1 MRPHLATNSKHQKVH
16 QQSQSHLLYI
26 QPDMKTEFRVHLEC
40 DFEYESDIVGGLN
53 HKHLPY
59 VNFFPNFD
67 KIDTDDQIDC
77 VLDKLGSKIFNQVD
91 CLCGENYDR
100 VNLGTLYFRILR

>member
-1 MRPHLATNSKHQKVH
+1 
-16 QQSQSHLLYI
+16 
-26 QPDMKTEFRVHLEC
+26 MKTEFRVHLEC
-40 DFEYESDIVGGLN
+40 YFEYESDIVGGLN

-77 VLDKLGSKIFNQVD
+77 VFKI
-91 CLCGENYDR
+91 L
-100 VNLGTLYFRILR
+100 TK